1 MKNKIKGYIYSY
13 LIYGYLSTC
22 VLTNIYSLICFK
34 KHDLTKEAFIGNIGL
49 SVMVYPVVWGLKEV
63 GKEYV
68 KIWKEGRLSARL
80 ILIFGSLFVLYR
92 VYRNATR

>member
-1 MKNKIKGYIYSY
+1 MKNKIKKFIYTY

-22 VLTNIYSLICFK
+22 IITNIYTLVYLK
-34 KHDLTKEAFIGNIGL
+34 KHDLTLNSFISNIGM
-49 SVMVYPVVWGLKEV
+49 SIIFFPVVWGLKEV

-80 ILIFGSLFVLYR
+80 ILIFGSLFVLYG
-92 VYRNATR
+92 VYYRANR